1 MGPFHVPPP
10 GIEACRAKGN
20 RMRTSLAPEEI
31 PSLLAPMVC
40 GCPGCKHLMFYKG
53 VEPWTL
59 MYGHQLERYTF
70 DCGYCGNSIT
80 HIVDDDQE

>member
-1 MGPFHVPPP
+1 
-10 GIEACRAKGN
+10 
-20 RMRTSLAPEEI
+20 MRTLLAPEEI

-40 GCPGCKHLMFYKG
+40 SCPGCKHLMFYKG

-70 DCGYCGNSIT
+70 ECAYCGISIT
-80 HIVDDDQE
+80 DMVDDDQE